1 MKKLTEQRIRTSIQK
16 FYNTIKNDENARY
29 KSWEYCYKIFGENQN
44 KTEPETID
52 LLCLHLGFYLA
63 SWGMYRGSSFLL
75 QKDYKVHKDA
85 VLEMQKEKYNIL
97 RSATPEQLISKDSL
111 KAIEELHEKL
121 QEIYLSIKKTVT
133 ESKTSITDTLIT
145 KILMGVYGCV
155 PAYDRYVKY
164 TLKEYDIGH
173 PSFCSSR
180 LKERLIELSKF
191 YLEWKSVIDDENQ
204 KINSNGI
211 NYPCMKILDILFWQ
225 IGFDDDIEGSLK
237 TSDEV

>member
-1 MKKLTEQRIRTSIQK
+1 MKKLTEQRIRNSIQK
-16 FYNTIKNDENARY
+16 FYSSIKNDENARY
-29 KSWEYCYKIFGENQN
+29 KSWEYCYKIFGEKQN
-44 KTEPETID
+44 KTDPETID

-121 QEIYLSIKKTVT
+121 QDIYLSIKQSVT
-133 ESKTSITDTLIT
+133 DSKTSITDTLIT

-164 TLKEYDIGH
+164 TLKEYNIGH

-180 LKERLIELSKF
+180 LKELNEI

-211 NYPCMKILDILFWQ
+211 KYPTMKILDILFWQ

-237 TSDEV
+237 TNDEV